1 MQVHES
7 DDFARFIFLLP
18 DKPIVIL
25 PAIHHIIGV
34 NYIVYYLCRFFGI
47 HYQIC
52 NVLAWIVAV
61 TVAYFTNKIYVFES
75 RSFSPAV
82 LVREI
87 ILFAGARIFSLVCEM
102 GFMWLTV
109 DLMGGDDRIMKLIAA
124 VFVVI
129 INYVFSK
136 LFIFKSNS
144 NKEDSRK

>member
-1 MQVHES
+1 MKKIQNLFH
-7 DDFARFIFLLP
+7 RFLN
-18 DKPIVIL
+18 KETIL
-25 PAIHHIIGV
+25 YLVFGVVTTVV

-136 LFIFKSNS
+136 LFIIKSNS

>member
-1 MQVHES
+1 MKKIQNLFH
-7 DDFARFIFLLP
+7 RFLN
-18 DKPIVIL
+18 KETIL
-25 PAIHHIIGV
+25 YLVFGVVTTVV

-47 HYQIC
+47 HYQ
-52 NVLAWIVAV
+52 
-61 TVAYFTNKIYVFES
+61 IYVFES